1 MIDRSHTVFDAEGEI
16 ILEEMLDVSWDYV
29 KSIRAYW
36 FEKTDLWYLK
46 DRWDNLSNTAKGELN
61 TFRQTLRDLPQT
73 YELANEAADN
83 FPTPE
88 DWF

>member
-29 KSIRAYW
+29 KSIRTYW
-36 FEKTDLWYLK
+36 FEATDLWYLK
-46 DRWDNLSNTAKGELN
+46 DRWDGLSNTAKGELN

-73 YELANEAADN
+73 YESANDAADN
-83 FPTPE
+83 FPDPE
-88 DWF
+88 NWF

>member
-29 KSIRAYW
+29 KSIRTYW
-36 FEKTDLWYLK
+36 FEITDLWYLK
-46 DRWDNLSNTAKGELN
+46 DRWDDLSTTAKGELN

-73 YELANEAADN
+73 YESANDAADN
-83 FPTPE
+83 FPAPE
-88 DWF
+88 NWF